1 MSSLKFSPEQ
11 IVALAKKLSS
21 KVSNDLTQYAI
32 DYPKDSPTNKDRSIL
47 KERIADLHSV
57 AVKVASVTGFE
68 DVILTHEPFREQMFQ
83 LSKYVNDL
91 RADCEQARQDFSFGD
106 SHTHI
111 YRYLKEFKENRKAE
125 AEKAA
130 KMAAEKATIEKE
142 IPAKHTRSKRIPK
155 KSAVYIVES
164 DDGDD
169 SKMVMSLSF
178 YVASFP
184 SQNRERLFSQ
194 TGVEFLPKC
203 KYCSEK
209 HNPTECPGQA
219 GLQESIADAYRQFDK
234 LIPHTPVVLMHDT
247 PADAVLFD
255 AQRELIERVK
265 GMCKICEFLASQR
278 AGLRK
283 RSAITEHE
291 DASNAK
297 AAKIDEDTE
306 MGEGIDN
313 AE

>member
-1 MSSLKFSPEQ
+1 MSSPKFSPEQ

-21 KVSNDLTQYAI
+21 KVSNDLSQYAI

-47 KERIADLHSV
+47 KERVADLHSV
-57 AVKVASVTGFE
+57 AVKVVSVTGFE
-68 DVILTHEPFREQMFQ
+68 DVILNHEPFREQMFQ

-130 KMAAEKATIEKE
+130 KAAAEKATLEKD
-142 IPAKHTRSKRIPK
+142 IPAKRTRSKRIPK
-155 KSAVYIVES
+155 KSAVYVVDS
-164 DDGDD
+164 DEGEDP
-169 SKMVMSLSF
+169 KM
-178 YVASFP
+178 
-184 SQNRERLFSQ
+184 
-194 TGVEFLPKC
+194 C

-219 GLQESIADAYRQFDK
+219 GLQETIADAYRQFDK

-247 PADAVLFD
+247 PADA
-255 AQRELIERVK
+255 
-265 GMCKICEFLASQR
+265 
-278 AGLRK
+278 
-283 RSAITEHE
+283 
-291 DASNAK
+291 
-297 AAKIDEDTE
+297 
-306 MGEGIDN
+306 
-313 AE
+313 